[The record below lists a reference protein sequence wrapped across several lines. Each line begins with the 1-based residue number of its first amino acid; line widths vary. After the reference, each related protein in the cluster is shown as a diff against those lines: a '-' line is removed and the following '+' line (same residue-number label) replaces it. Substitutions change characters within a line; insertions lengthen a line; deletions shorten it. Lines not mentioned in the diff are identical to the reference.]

1 MMDMN
6 TIARAQGRWHEILSR
21 LGVDSRY
28 LVNQH
33 GPCPLCGG
41 RDRFRWDDKDGS
53 GSYYCGQCGPGPG
66 LLLLRK
72 LHGWDHRTA
81 CDEVDKIIGHDAPA
95 YAPPS
100 EADEAAKARTRLAKI
115 ERLIAEAIAPEIV
128 KTELARRGLRVGSDA
143 LLGHP
148 ALPAYDSSGGY
159 LGRFPAVIAPIYGP
173 DGRLQSVQRIYAN
186 TDMANRK
193 KTMPPVETIRGGA
206 VRLFMPGET
215 LAVGEGVETCLAVRE
230 MFDLPIWAALTA
242 GGLES
247 FEPPEYVKS
256 IVIFGDNDA
265 SYTGQAA
272 AHALAKRL
280 AIKGLAVEVHIPAK
294 VNEDWLDVLLARKQ
308 GAAA

>member
-1 MMDMN
+1 MDMN
-6 TIARAQGRWHEILSR
+6 TIARARGRWHEILSR

-28 LVNQH
+28 LVNRH

-81 CDEVDKIIGHDAPA
+81 CDEVDKVIGLDAPTHT
-95 YAPPS
+95 PPT
-100 EADEAAKARTRLAKI
+100 EVDEAEKARGRLAKI
-115 ERLIAEAIAPEIV
+115 ERLIAEAKAPEIV
-128 KTELARRGLRVGSDA
+128 RGELARRGLSIGSDT

-148 ALPAYDSSGGY
+148 ALPAYDGSGGY
-159 LGRFPAVIAPIYGP
+159 LGHLPAVIAPIYGP
-173 DGRLQSVQRIYAN
+173 DGRLQSVQRIYAKP
-186 TDMANRK
+186 DIANRK
-193 KTMPPVETIRGGA
+193 KTMPPVETIRGSA
-206 VRLFMPGET
+206 VRLFEPGEI

-230 MFDLPIWAALTA
+230 MFGIPIWAALTA

-247 FEPPEYVKS
+247 FEPPGNVKS
-256 IVIFGDNDA
+256 IAIFGDNDA
-265 SYTGQAA
+265 SFTGQAA
-272 AHALAKRL
+272 ANALAKRL
-280 AIKGLAVEVHIPAK
+280 AIKGLAVEVRIPAK
-294 VNEDWLDVLLARKQ
+294 ANEDWLDVLLARKQ